1 MSRELKFRI
10 WDKKES
16 EYMCLGATGIDALT
30 GEVVDYYLDATTL
43 EKEDYII
50 EQYTGLKDKNGK
62 EIYEGDIIRVDSFFD
77 YETVSDYE
85 VAWDEDFLSYH
96 LKCIQGVNYDN
107 DLGDISESACE
118 IIGNI
123 HENQERMKDEK

>member
-1 MSRELKFRI
+1 MARELKFRI

-30 GEVVDYYLDATTL
+30 GEVVDYYWDATTL

-62 EIYEGDIIRVDSFFD
+62 EIYEGDIIEV
-77 YETVSDYE
+77 ETCIDEEEITTYE
-85 VAWDEDFLSYH
+85 VYWDEDTLEYA
-96 LKCIQGVNYDN
+96 LRTIKGINYDSCIGE
-107 DLGDISESACE
+107 LSQSATK

-123 HENQERMKDEK
+123 HENPELLKEER

>member
-30 GEVVDYYLDATTL
+30 GEVVDYYWDATTL

-96 LKCIQGVNYDN
+96 LKCIKGVNYDN

-123 HENQERMKDEK
+123 HENQERRKDEN